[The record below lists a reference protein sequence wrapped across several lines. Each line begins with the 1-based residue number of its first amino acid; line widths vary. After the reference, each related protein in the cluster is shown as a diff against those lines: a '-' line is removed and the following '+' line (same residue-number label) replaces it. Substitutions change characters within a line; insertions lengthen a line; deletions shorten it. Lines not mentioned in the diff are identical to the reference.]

1 VKVDCVKVLFDNH
14 RQKKIFGGWR
24 MNAFWSLF
32 GLFNV
37 AVVIG
42 FLVLTV
48 YLYYLMFKLAHRG
61 IRALDLY
68 IREKERGGN
77 SM

>member
-1 VKVDCVKVLFDNH
+1 
-14 RQKKIFGGWR
+14 

-37 AVVIG
+37 VVVIG